1 MSQLRYHTVQCSQIT
16 VNSFKVL
23 HKYLQSS
30 LKTLKTTQKHKDYS
44 KNSWGSYTAT
54 GSEITEGEQLPSNTH
69 INRIYL

>member
-1 MSQLRYHTVQCSQIT
+1 MSQLRYHTVSMFTIT
-16 VNSFKVL
+16 VNTFKVF

-30 LKTLKTTQKHKDYS
+30 LKTLETTQKHKDYS

-54 GSEITEGEQLPSNTH
+54 GSEITEGEQLPCNTH